1 MNKENNKLREEITN
15 LKKTILNLNFKKSS
29 GQLEKTSD
37 IKNARKEIARL
48 KTKLSKENGEKNA

>member
-29 GQLEKTSD
+29 GQLKKTSD